1 MITKHNIIIF
11 FTICIH
17 IILALI
23 YCNNQILSSDG
34 MEILSKGFT
43 QHYYGLEDHSL
54 NLYTSY
60 VSVPMY
66 IWENLYSPM
75 ILIMISKL
83 LSFYIIYY
91 SLKPFLSRITMTW
104 FSVIYLL
111 SPWFLYHINISYNT
125 YLDLGVALFLY
136 AVCNLYTNVCSTSKS
151 LFFILILCIGIYWCS
166 QFHSSWVVLLIITIL
181 LLIKK
186 SLKLNRFC
194 FYVLFLALILISSY
208 TVYKSLEENPQIP
221 NDDGF
226 IGYGIFYVYPIFKT
240 LIYWI
245 RFSSTVFP
253 NNLLLNTEFHWISA
267 SQNIQQASNII
278 WLTILYAFGIFSLLV
293 SLCANFIVIKHTK
306 SLIFSNQKLENNL
319 DFLKLIALFTIIAL
333 IIYSAI
339 YPHLLS
345 SWQLNICFIFSL
357 IPLLV
362 LIEKYKDTKLI
373 YHFYW
378 IISLIAFLGIVNFCG
393 AVESKNYNLN
403 SSYVNQV
410 ENLIEPLFN

>member
-136 AVCNLYTNVCSTSKS
+136 AVCNLYTNVCSTS
-151 LFFILILCIGIYWCS
+151 
-166 QFHSSWVVLLIITIL
+166 
-181 LLIKK
+181 
-186 SLKLNRFC
+186 
-194 FYVLFLALILISSY
+194 
-208 TVYKSLEENPQIP
+208 
-221 NDDGF
+221 
-226 IGYGIFYVYPIFKT
+226 
-240 LIYWI
+240 
-245 RFSSTVFP
+245 
-253 NNLLLNTEFHWISA
+253 
-267 SQNIQQASNII
+267 
-278 WLTILYAFGIFSLLV
+278 
-293 SLCANFIVIKHTK
+293 
-306 SLIFSNQKLENNL
+306 
-319 DFLKLIALFTIIAL
+319 
-333 IIYSAI
+333 
-339 YPHLLS
+339 
-345 SWQLNICFIFSL
+345 
-357 IPLLV
+357 
-362 LIEKYKDTKLI
+362 
-373 YHFYW
+373 
-378 IISLIAFLGIVNFCG
+378 
-393 AVESKNYNLN
+393 
-403 SSYVNQV
+403 
-410 ENLIEPLFN
+410 